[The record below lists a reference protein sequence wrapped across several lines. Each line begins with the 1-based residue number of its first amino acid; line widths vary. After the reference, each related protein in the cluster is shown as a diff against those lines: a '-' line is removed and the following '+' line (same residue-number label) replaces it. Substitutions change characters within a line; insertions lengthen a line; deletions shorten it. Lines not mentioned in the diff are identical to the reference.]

1 MSRVSI
7 SSEATNALTSLAK
20 VLIPGTDT
28 MPAIDQLPMFESL
41 IQVAVKSCGYTDE
54 QIELAISNIP
64 GDVDW
69 VSAKKYSEEMPE
81 SFNIAATLASAAYL
95 MAPPVLEGLKFPTDR
110 RHPADV
116 EDFLQEYDTGILEEV
131 TNRGPRFRH
140 TERTPK

>member
-1 MSRVSI
+1 MSRLSI
-7 SSEATNALTSLAK
+7 SPEATTALISLAK

-28 MPAIDQLPMFESL
+28 MPSIEQLPMFESL

-54 QIELAISNIP
+54 QIERAISNIP
-64 GDVDW
+64 GSVNW
-69 VSAKKYSEEMPE
+69 LNAKTYSEEMPE
-81 SFNIAATLASAAYL
+81 SFNIAATLVSAAYL

-110 RHPADV
+110 RHPAHV
-116 EDFLQEYDTGILEEV
+116 EDFLQEYDTGILEDV

>member
-1 MSRVSI
+1 
-7 SSEATNALTSLAK
+7 
-20 VLIPGTDT
+20 

-69 VSAKKYSEEMPE
+69 VSAKKYSEEMAE

-116 EDFLQEYDTGILEEV
+116 EDFLQEYDTGILEDV
-131 TNRGPRFRH
+131 TNRGPKFRH